1 MATQAARL
9 PVFGPVDIAAFAIDE
24 LADFR
29 LRTGRHAVVLRTVGH
44 RDRGGFFRDPRC
56 CTESFAGACDVHEL
70 LSKRGDWSGARSDRG
85 GCRRCACIYREGGA
99 GAASCVD
106 RGGGLSHCPCRSLRG
121 AVHFPSA
128 QRHHDIRDEVRMS
141 NRAEAFEHWIRTS
154 FVQMNT
160 ELENLYFAKA
170 DRAQV
175 IGCGDPIKASLRDEG
190 HTHVVAL
197 LAEGNTGEGFD
208 SAYGVLGS
216 VGLYLG
222 ALRRHEL
229 TNPARE
235 ERSPFPEASSLALHV
250 GASLGMAPRFST
262 GHLATHNRARAGVR
276 KSFTSLR
283 DEFLFIDENTRG
295 ILSLQRAADAL
306 ASIVHL
312 GVSSPVADIM
322 FDAAKQALRD
332 VIRFNGRLM
341 NQLGVERV
349 VYSVR
354 PYYKPYRVGRQE
366 YRGANAGDFSG
377 INEIDLLLGLCRA
390 NDPYYAQLLVDKM
403 LFMIPADQARL
414 RDCMTRTSLLDEL
427 LALIDTHAQEEWF
440 QRNAAAYLEVCDL
453 FGQSAAQHHDDL
465 VKRFIAVPAAALEAR
480 DLEGI
485 TASGPPLPVL
495 LRSLEVLRDLR
506 LAADRTD
513 IASRHADLKR
523 LRAVV
528 AGDRPLAAA

>member
-1 MATQAARL
+1 
-9 PVFGPVDIAAFAIDE
+9 
-24 LADFR
+24 
-29 LRTGRHAVVLRTVGH
+29 
-44 RDRGGFFRDPRC
+44 
-56 CTESFAGACDVHEL
+56 
-70 LSKRGDWSGARSDRG
+70 
-85 GCRRCACIYREGGA
+85 
-99 GAASCVD
+99 
-106 RGGGLSHCPCRSLRG
+106 
-121 AVHFPSA
+121 
-128 QRHHDIRDEVRMS
+128 MS
-141 NRAEAFEHWIRTS
+141 SRAEAFEHWIRTS

-160 ELENLYFAKA
+160 ELENLYFAQE

-175 IGCGDPIKASLRDEG
+175 IGCGDPIKGSLRDEG

-197 LAEGNTGEGFD
+197 LAEGNTGEGFE

-216 VGLYLG
+216 VGLYLA

-276 KSFTSLR
+276 KSFTSLP

-306 ASIVHL
+306 GSIVPL
-312 GVSSPVADIM
+312 GVSSPVADVM

-332 VIRFNGRLM
+332 VMRFNDRLM
-341 NQLGVERV
+341 KDLDVERFF
-349 VYSVR
+349 YSVR

-403 LFMIPADQARL
+403 LFMLPSDQSRL
-414 RDCMTRTSLLDEL
+414 RECMTRTSLLDEL
-427 LALIDTHAQEEWF
+427 LSLIDEHSQADWF
-440 QRNAAAYLEVCDL
+440 QQNARAFLEVCDL
-453 FGQSAAQHHDDL
+453 FGRSAAQHHDGL
-465 VKRFIAVPAAALEAR
+465 VRRFIESPAANLSAQS
-480 DLEGI
+480 LEGI

-506 LAADRTD
+506 LAADRRD
-513 IASRHADLKR
+513 IATRHDDLAK
-523 LRAVV
+523 LRRVV
-528 AGDRPLAAA
+528 RQARMPIHSS